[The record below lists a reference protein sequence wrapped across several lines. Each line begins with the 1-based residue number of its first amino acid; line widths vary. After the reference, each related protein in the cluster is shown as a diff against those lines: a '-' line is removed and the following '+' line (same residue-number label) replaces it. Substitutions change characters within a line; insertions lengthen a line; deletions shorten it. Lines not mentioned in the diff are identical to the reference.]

1 MGFSFDISVPA
12 LAVFLQG
19 LFSFFSPC
27 VLPLLPL
34 YIGYLSGG
42 TTVTGADG
50 QIRYKK
56 SKVMFHTL
64 FFVIGVSSAFFL
76 LGLGVSAVGTF
87 LNSYHDIFVKAGGVL
102 IVLFGLY
109 QLGIFGFSKVLG
121 TERRLPFQLDTLA
134 MSPVTA
140 LLMGFTFSFAW
151 TPCVGPTLTS
161 VLLMAASAESKMK
174 GFFLIG
180 IYTLGFVLPFLA
192 VGLFTTSLLEFFKK
206 HRNVVKYTVKI
217 GGVLMILIGILMF
230 SGKMN
235 DVTGYLASLTQT
247 ENAKEPEDESEDKQ
261 KDTKKDT
268 ETSPKEPEDIQE
280 ESQTQ
285 GESEDTPEESEKM
298 PALGFELKD
307 QYGNVHTL
315 EDYKGKTIFLN
326 FWATWCPPCKEE
338 MPDIQKIHET
348 YDKEGK
354 EALIVLGVA
363 APNYGREGSKEDI
376 KAFLESNGYTYPVLM
391 DEEGALFEAYQIYS
405 YPTTFMI
412 DRDGNVFGYVS
423 GMLTEEMMNSI
434 IRQTLDGKMN

>member
-1 MGFSFDISVPA
+1 
-12 LAVFLQG
+12 
-19 LFSFFSPC
+19 
-27 VLPLLPL
+27 
-34 YIGYLSGG
+34 
-42 TTVTGADG
+42 
-50 QIRYKK
+50 
-56 SKVMFHTL
+56 
-64 FFVIGVSSAFFL
+64 
-76 LGLGVSAVGTF
+76 
-87 LNSYHDIFVKAGGVL
+87 
-102 IVLFGLY
+102 
-109 QLGIFGFSKVLG
+109 
-121 TERRLPFQLDTLA
+121 
-134 MSPVTA
+134 
-140 LLMGFTFSFAW
+140 
-151 TPCVGPTLTS
+151 
-161 VLLMAASAESKMK
+161 
-174 GFFLIG
+174 
-180 IYTLGFVLPFLA
+180 
-192 VGLFTTSLLEFFKK
+192 
-206 HRNVVKYTVKI
+206 
-217 GGVLMILIGILMF
+217 MILIGILML

-285 GESEDTPEESEKM
+285 GESENTPEESEKM

-391 DEEGALFEAYQIYS
+391 DEEGALLEAYQIYS